1 VSQESGEKTEQPTP
15 RRLEEAIKRGQ
26 FARSSEVQTVFV
38 LASVLF
44 AFTLTGAET
53 WRQFSIAMVAVLGHL
68 HDIPLS
74 LNSLQQYAVNGALVV
89 AQCAAPVVIAAL
101 IGGLLAG
108 GLQNRFQTASEALE
122 PNWERLNPVTGL
134 QRIFSFRSAAP
145 TFLALIKL
153 IAIGGLTYS
162 VVKNVLS
169 DPIFYSTVG
178 VERIAGFMAGSSL
191 KIVWRVVLVLVI
203 IAAVDYAYQFWRT
216 SKDLM
221 MTREEVKDE
230 AKSSEG
236 NPQVKAEQRK
246 KRRQYTQRKMLMEV
260 PRADVVITNPT
271 HLAVALRYD
280 PKTMK
285 APKIVAKGARLN
297 AHRIRAIAQQYQVP
311 VIENKP
317 LARLIFKYGKVGG
330 EIPAQLYAAVAEI
343 LAWVY
348 RVNRYRYY
356 AEKNM
361 A

>member
-1 VSQESGEKTEQPTP
+1 
-15 RRLEEAIKRGQ
+15 
-26 FARSSEVQTVFV
+26 
-38 LASVLF
+38 
-44 AFTLTGAET
+44 
-53 WRQFSIAMVAVLGHL
+53 
-68 HDIPLS
+68 
-74 LNSLQQYAVNGALVV
+74 
-89 AQCAAPVVIAAL
+89 
-101 IGGLLAG
+101 
-108 GLQNRFQTASEALE
+108 
-122 PNWERLNPVTGL
+122 
-134 QRIFSFRSAAP
+134 
-145 TFLALIKL
+145 
-153 IAIGGLTYS
+153 
-162 VVKNVLS
+162 
-169 DPIFYSTVG
+169 
-178 VERIAGFMAGSSL
+178 
-191 KIVWRVVLVLVI
+191 LVI
-203 IAAVDYAYQFWRT
+203 IAATDYAYQYWRT

-246 KRRQYTQRKMLMEV
+246 KRRQFTQRKMLMEV

-280 PKTMK
+280 AKTMK

-297 AHRIRAIAQQYQVP
+297 AQRIRAIAQQYQVP

-330 EIPAQLYAAVAEI
+330 EVPAQLYAAVAEI

-361 A
+361 T